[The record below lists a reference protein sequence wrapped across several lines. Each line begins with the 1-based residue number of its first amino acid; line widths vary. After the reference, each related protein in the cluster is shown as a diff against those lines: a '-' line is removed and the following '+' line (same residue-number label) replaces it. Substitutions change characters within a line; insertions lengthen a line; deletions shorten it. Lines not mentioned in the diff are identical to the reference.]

1 MALHLSGIL
10 KDQKW
15 SLGAHFLSKPVFER
29 KRGKMGRKARAHDES
44 YWTFVGL
51 VQKMSTQQLVV
62 SLVEFPWKAR
72 WQLVVL
78 ELLQEM
84 SYSH

>member
-1 MALHLSGIL
+1 M
-10 KDQKW
+10 
-15 SLGAHFLSKPVFER
+15 
-29 KRGKMGRKARAHDES
+29 
-44 YWTFVGL
+44 GL
-51 VQKMSTQQLVV
+51 VQKMSTQQLVL

-84 SYSH
+84 SYSFGNELSFQKDSITSNKHFVLRWDVKVVPFCFLWIPHK